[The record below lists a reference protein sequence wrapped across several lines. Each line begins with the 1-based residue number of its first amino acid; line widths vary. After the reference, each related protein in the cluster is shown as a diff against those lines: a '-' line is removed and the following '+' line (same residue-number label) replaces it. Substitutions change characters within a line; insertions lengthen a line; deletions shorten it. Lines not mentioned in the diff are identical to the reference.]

1 MIEPFISIVP
11 VSTAMSPFKFLACL
25 LVLLF
30 PWSVGFGQ
38 DRELTADF
46 RHRPPEM
53 VVEGQRFSGPLKEI
67 IEEAA
72 GKVGYKVNW
81 RLAPFSRSLHGL
93 KSGDVDIVP
102 RTIRNE
108 EREIFVSYLGPIA
121 YQQKDIMFL
130 VKKGKENIIREY
142 EDLHDFTVGVKRKTA
157 YFARFDKD
165 PGINKRVTQGDDYVL
180 ARMFIGGRFDTV
192 AILDRTA
199 IESALA
205 GYGFKDYA
213 YADYQ
218 HVQRI
223 GNYYGMSKRS
233 PHSALFPALNKALA
247 EMVAT
252 GRVGEIYVQ
261 YGLPAPEH

>member
-1 MIEPFISIVP
+1 MSTSMLPFR
-11 VSTAMSPFKFLACL
+11 FLAL
-25 LVLLF
+25 LFAVLL
-30 PWSVGFGQ
+30 PWGAVPGQ
-38 DRELTADF
+38 ETELTADF

-53 VVEGQRFSGPLKEI
+53 VVEGQRFSGPLKAI

-108 EREIFVSYLGPIA
+108 QREAFVDYLGPIA
-121 YQQKDIMFL
+121 YQQKDIVFL
-130 VKKGKENIIREY
+130 VKKGKENTIQRY

-157 YFARFDKD
+157 YFSRFDKD
-165 PGINKRVTQGDDYVL
+165 LDITKRVTQGDDYVL

-205 GYGFKDYA
+205 GYGFRDYG
-213 YADYQ
+213 YADYR

-223 GNYYGMSKRS
+223 GNYFGMSKRS
-233 PHSALFPALNKALA
+233 PHSALFPELNKALA
-247 EMVAT
+247 NLVAS
-252 GRVGEIYVQ
+252 GRVAELYVQ

>member
-1 MIEPFISIVP
+1 M
-11 VSTAMSPFKFLACL
+11 STAIMPSRFLVSL
-25 LVLLF
+25 LAVLL
-30 PWSVGFGQ
+30 PWGAVLGQ
-38 DRELTADF
+38 ERELTADF

-53 VVEGQRFSGPLKEI
+53 VVEGQRLSGPLKDI

-108 EREIFVSYLGPIA
+108 EREAFVDYLGPIA

-130 VKKGKENIIREY
+130 VKKGKENGIQRY
-142 EDLHDFTVGVKRKTA
+142 EDLLDVTVGVKRKTT
-157 YFARFDKD
+157 YFSRFDKD
-165 PGINKRVTQGDDYVL
+165 SAIRKRVTQGDDYVL

-205 GYGFKDYA
+205 GYGFRDYA
-213 YADYQ
+213 YADYR

-233 PHSALFPALNKALA
+233 PHSVRFPELNKALA
-247 EMVAT
+247 DMAAS
-252 GRVGEIYVQ
+252 GRIDAIYVQ
-261 YGLPAPEH
+261 YGLPAPVH